1 MIRSRFLLILAAM
14 LLTLLVAKGAHAG
27 QPTEQLK
34 PAIDRV
40 IKTLED
46 PALKGE
52 AKTKERRQALHTI
65 GDEVF
70 DWTEMARR
78 ALGRHW
84 QGRTEAER
92 DEFVKLF
99 RDLIERSYMSTVER
113 HSGEKITYAG
123 DSVDG
128 DQAILRTKFTTKKG
142 QEVPIDYRMIRR
154 GDRWLVYDVAVENV
168 GLVNNYRTQFN
179 QVIQT
184 SSYRELVKKMKNQEF
199 IRKPS

>member
-1 MIRSRFLLILAAM
+1 MIRSRVLLIVATVMLA
-14 LLTLLVAKGAHAG
+14 LLVAKGAHAG

-40 IKTLED
+40 IKTLKD

-52 AKTKERRQALHTI
+52 AKTKERRQALHAI
-65 GDEVF
+65 GNEVF

-92 DEFVKLF
+92 EEFVKLF
-99 RDLIERSYMSTVER
+99 RDLIERSYMSTIER
-113 HSGEKITYAG
+113 YSGEKITYAA

-128 DQAILRTKFTTKKG
+128 DQATLKTKFTMKNG

-154 GDRWLVYDVAVENV
+154 GDRWFVYDVVVENV

-179 QVIQT
+179 QIIQT
-184 SSYRELVKKMKNQEF
+184 SSYRELVRKMKNQEF
-199 IRKPS
+199 MKKAS